1 MMQMLVLSILEM
13 YLHYLT
19 NLRFKTGEVRKL
31 LRLLSRMQVYSSS
44 LRDMVTV
51 AFSIQHNCLVIIC

>member
-13 YLHYLT
+13 CLHYST
-19 NLRFKTGEVRKL
+19 NLRFETGKMRKI

-44 LRDMVTV
+44 LRNMVAVVLST
-51 AFSIQHNCLVIIC
+51 QHNCPVIIC